1 MSTVVAAIRPSDWEF
16 PLFVHVLGAILLM
29 GTLFVAAAV
38 LLAAW
43 RKQEPAE
50 VATLTRFGL
59 WTIIAGVLPA
69 YLVMRIGAEWIYD
82 KENFGEDP
90 DWIGIG
96 YITSDIGAVLILISI
111 VLAIVGIRRLRGA
124 DRERLV
130 VGRVVGAIAML
141 LLIGYAIAVWAM
153 TGKPG

>member
-43 RKQEPAE
+43 RKQEPGE

-59 WTIIAGVLPA
+59 WTIIVGVLPA
-69 YLVMRIGAEWIYD
+69 YLIMRVGAEWIYD
-82 KENFGEDP
+82 KENFGDDP
-90 DWIGIG
+90 DWIDIG
-96 YITSDIGAVLILISI
+96 YATADLGAILTLISI
-111 VLAIVGIRRLRGA
+111 VLAIVGIRQLRAA
-124 DRERLV
+124 DRDRLWL
-130 VGRVVGAIAML
+130 GRIVGAIALL